1 MERKRFTPNRFGR
14 DRDTKEYLWRT
25 AAAAAVVLSILLVL
39 LLIWAAAQVFLIL
52 FAGILFGVFLRSLSD
67 WVDHHSPLGSGG
79 SLALVVSALLGLLC
93 LAGWY
98 LAPDIATQIDQL
110 IQSLPGIIRQ
120 LGARIEG
127 YEWGR
132 RILSQLPDA
141 AERFARPGNILS
153 RATGA
158 FSTAFGL
165 IADLVIISF
174 VGLYLAVNPALY
186 VNGIV
191 RLVPVDG
198 RPRAR
203 ELLGELGE
211 TLRWWLIGR
220 MIAMGVIGLLTAVG
234 LWLIGVPL
242 ALTLGLLAGILNFIP
257 YLGPILSAVPPLLMV
272 STGGMTKIFY
282 VVLLYLAVQTIESYL
297 LTPLVT
303 EKTISLPPALTLAA
317 QVLLGILLGPLG
329 VIFASPITAIG
340 MKLIEML
347 YVEDLLEAGSSATNA
362 GQAANRG

>member
-1 MERKRFTPNRFGR
+1 MNPDIGQEKITPDPFLR
-14 DRDTKEYLWRT
+14 RT
-25 AAAAAVVLSILLVL
+25 AAAAGIVAAIFLLL
-39 LLIWAAAQVFLIL
+39 LLIRSTVQVLLIL
-52 FAGILFGVFLRSLSD
+52 FAGILLGVFLRSLGD
-67 WVDHHSPLGSGG
+67 RVERHTPLGSGG
-79 SLALVVSALLGLLC
+79 SLALVVSALLGLIC

-98 LAPDIATQIDQL
+98 LAPDVATQIDQL
-110 IQSLPGIIRQ
+110 IQSLPEIIRQ

-132 RILSQLPDA
+132 RMLSQLPDA

-165 IADLVIISF
+165 IANLIIISF
-174 VGLYLAVNPALY
+174 IGLYLAVNPALY
-186 VNGIV
+186 LNGIV
-191 RLVPVDG
+191 RLVPVDA

-272 STGGMTKIFY
+272 STGGTTKIFY
-282 VVLLYLAVQTIESYL
+282 VLLLYLAVQTIEGDL

-329 VIFASPITAIG
+329 VIFASPISALA
-340 MKLIEML
+340 LIVIKRL
-347 YVEDLLEAGSSATNA
+347 YVEDLLERSTVLPDEGRRAGRS
-362 GQAANRG
+362 RGR